1 MKKIFAIGLILV
13 LTFSLIGC
21 GGGAQ
26 EESSADNNSQQSE
39 EATLSGTVVI
49 AGSTSVQPLSEE
61 IASEFMR
68 LNPDVS
74 IEVQGGGSSVG
85 VKSAADEVADIGA
98 ASRELKD
105 SEEGLGLTKYVIAK
119 DGIAI
124 VVNPSCEVSDLTL
137 EQIKKIFT
145 GEITNWSEVGGA
157 DRAITAVSREEG
169 SGTRGAF
176 VEISGVESKDENG
189 DKVDKTTE
197 NALVQPSTGAVKQTV
212 ANTPDTIG
220 YISLGALDD
229 TVKALKVEG
238 AEASNAN
245 VLDGSYKIARP
256 FLYLT
261 KGEISETTQAY
272 IDFVMSASGQ
282 EIVGQEFIP
291 VK

>member
-1 MKKIFAIGLILV
+1 MKKIISIGLIL
-13 LTFSLIGC
+13 LLSFSLIGC
-21 GGGAQ
+21 GGGGQ
-26 EESSADNNSQQSE
+26 EESAADNNQQAE
-39 EATLSGTVVI
+39 EATLSGTVII

-61 IASEFMR
+61 LASEFMR

-105 SEEGLGLTKYVIAK
+105 SEGGLGLTEYVIAK
-119 DGIAI
+119 DGIAV

-137 EQIKKIFT
+137 EQIKKIFI

-157 DRAITAVSREEG
+157 DRAITVVSREEG

-189 DKVDKTTE
+189 EKVDKTTE
-197 NALVQPSTGAVKQTV
+197 NALVQPSTGAAKQTV
-212 ANTPDTIG
+212 ATTPDTIA
-220 YISLGALDD
+220 YISLGAMDD

-238 AEASNAN
+238 AEATNAN
-245 VLDGSYKIARP
+245 VLNGSYKIARP

-261 KGEISETTQAY
+261 KGEVSEVTQTY

-282 EIVGQEFIP
+282 EIVEKEFIP